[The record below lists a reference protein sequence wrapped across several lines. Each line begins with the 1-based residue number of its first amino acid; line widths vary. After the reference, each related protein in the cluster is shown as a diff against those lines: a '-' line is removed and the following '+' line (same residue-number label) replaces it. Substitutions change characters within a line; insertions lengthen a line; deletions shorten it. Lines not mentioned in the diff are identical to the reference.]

1 MLYKEYFSRIGDLL
15 DKVADKESES
25 IKEAADLITNSI
37 SEDGVLHV
45 FGCGHSQMY
54 AMELFYRAGG
64 LVPVNAILTPALSL
78 SPTAPLSTF
87 GERQEGLAKVILD
100 AENIKS
106 QDVMV
111 IVSTSGRNAVPIEMA
126 LEAKSRGLKVIALT
140 SLSFSEEVS
149 SRHKSNKKLYE
160 LADIVLDNHGEPGDA
175 IMETPGVESKFGS
188 TSSIVGFTILQSIVV
203 QVIENLSQKGIEPP
217 IYVSSNL
224 DKGDQIN
231 KEFIEKYRSRITC
244 L

>member
-126 LEAKSRGLKVIALT
+126 LEAKSRGLKVIA
-140 SLSFSEEVS
+140 
-149 SRHKSNKKLYE
+149 
-160 LADIVLDNHGEPGDA
+160 
-175 IMETPGVESKFGS
+175 
-188 TSSIVGFTILQSIVV
+188 
-203 QVIENLSQKGIEPP
+203 
-217 IYVSSNL
+217 
-224 DKGDQIN
+224 
-231 KEFIEKYRSRITC
+231 
-244 L
+244 

>member
-1 MLYKEYFSRIGDLL
+1 MLYKDYFSSIEKLL
-15 DKVADKESES
+15 SEVAEQEREN
-25 IKEAADLITNSI
+25 IINAAELIEKSI

-54 AMELFYRAGG
+54 PMELFYRAGG

-78 SPTAPLSTF
+78 APAAPLSTF
-87 GERQEGLAKVILD
+87 AERQEGLAKVILD
-100 AENIKS
+100 NENVKT
-106 QDVMV
+106 QDVML

-126 LEAKSRGLKVIALT
+126 LEAKNKGLKVIALT
-140 SLSFSEEVS
+140 SLDFSKEVS
-149 SRHKSNKKLYE
+149 SRHESNKKLYQ
-160 LADIVLDNHGEPGDA
+160 LADVVLDNHGEPGDA
-175 IMETPGVESKFGS
+175 ILETPGVESKFAS
-188 TSSIVGFTILQSIVV
+188 TSSVIGFTILQSIVA
-203 QVIENLSQKGIEPP
+203 QVIENLGQKGIEPP

-231 KEFIEKYRSRITC
+231 KEFIEKYRDRITN

>member
-1 MLYKEYFSRIGDLL
+1 MLYKEFFSRIEEELS
-15 DKVADKESES
+15 KVAQKESEN
-25 IKEAADLITNSI
+25 IEGAADLITNAI

-78 SPTAPLSTF
+78 SPAAPLSTF
-87 GERQEGLAKVILD
+87 EERQEGLAKVILD
-100 AENIKS
+100 AENIKT
-106 QDVMV
+106 QDIML

-126 LEAKSRGLKVIALT
+126 LEAKKRGLKVIALT
-140 SLSFSEEVS
+140 SLSFSKEVS
-149 SRHKSNKKLYE
+149 SRHEINKKLYQ

-175 IMETPGVESKFGS
+175 IMETPGVESKFGP

-203 QVIENLSQKGIEPP
+203 QVIENLSKKGIEPP

-231 KEFIEKYRSRITC
+231 KSFIEKYRKRITC

>member
-100 AENIKS
+100 AENIKP

-224 DKGDQIN
+224 DKEDQIN

>member
-1 MLYKEYFSRIGDLL
+1 MLYKEYFSSIEKSL
-15 DKVADKESES
+15 AEIAEKESENILKAAALIDES
-25 IKEAADLITNSI
+25 IEN
-37 SEDGVLHV
+37 DGVLHV

-64 LVPVNAILTPALSL
+64 LVPVNAILPPALSL
-78 SPTAPLSTF
+78 APTAPLSTF
-87 GERQEGLAKVILD
+87 AERQTGLAKVVLD

-106 QDVMV
+106 QDVML

-126 LEAKSRGLKVIALT
+126 IEAKNRGLKVIALT
-140 SLSFSEEVS
+140 SMSFSKEVS
-149 SRHKSNKKLYE
+149 SRHESNKKLYQ
-160 LADIVLDNHGEPGDA
+160 LADVVLDNHGEPGDA
-175 IMETPGVESKFGS
+175 VLKTPGVGSKFAP
-188 TSSIVGFTILQSIVV
+188 TSSVIGFTILQSIVA
-203 QVIENLSQKGIEPP
+203 QVIGNLSQKGIEPP

-231 KEFIEKYRSRITC
+231 KKFIEKYRERINC

>member
-1 MLYKEYFSRIGDLL
+1 MLYKDFFTNITNILHQVVEEEDENIIQAANII
-15 DKVADKESES
+15 KES
-25 IKEAADLITNSI
+25 IKN
-37 SEDGVLHV
+37 DGVLHV

-64 LVPVNAILTPALSL
+64 LVPVNAILSPPLSL
-78 SPTAPLSTF
+78 APSAPLSTF
-87 GERQEGLAKVILD
+87 SERQEGLAKIILD
-100 AENIKS
+100 GENVQQ
-106 QDVMV
+106 QDVML

-126 LEAKSRGLKVIALT
+126 IEAKKKGLQIIALT
-140 SLSFSEEVS
+140 SLSFSKEVE
-149 SRHKSNKKLYE
+149 SRYKNGEKLYQ

-175 IMETPGVESKFGS
+175 IMETPGLKSKFGS
-188 TSSIVGFTILQSIVV
+188 TSSIIGFTILQSIVV
-203 QVIENLSQKGIEPP
+203 QVIENLAKDGVEPP

-231 KEFIEKYRSRITC
+231 KRFIEKYRNRITC